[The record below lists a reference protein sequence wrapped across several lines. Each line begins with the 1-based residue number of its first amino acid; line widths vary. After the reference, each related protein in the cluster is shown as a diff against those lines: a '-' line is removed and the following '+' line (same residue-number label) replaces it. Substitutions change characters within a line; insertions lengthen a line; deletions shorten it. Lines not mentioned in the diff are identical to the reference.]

1 MFRYTWC
8 GYGIE
13 NVFVQ
18 VIVVTWQY
26 AACKAGKGR
35 LAMKRR
41 ICTRLLST
49 PKAWISLDSFGRK
62 GPFQRVTRE
71 KIKKFLRASK
81 PVLVASGGRRGVYWL
96 GLRSCGGRFITAQII
111 DEISYLRKMLPLDS
125 VILLGL
131 ALVSARRSRHAH
143 DLAPVCRDER
153 AAMRDDQRKNDHGAD
168 QVPSRRLNPLSA
180 SLTMP
185 IGHLSSYLI

>member
-35 LAMKRR
+35 FAMKKADLHSAALYPQSLEFLGFLWPKRAFSKGYAGKNKKISPR
-41 ICTRLLST
+41 LQTR
-49 PKAWISLDSFGRK
+49 PGCK
-62 GPFQRVTRE
+62 
-71 KIKKFLRASK
+71 
-81 PVLVASGGRRGVYWL
+81 SGVCWL
-96 GLRSCGGRFITAQII
+96 GLRSCGGRLIIAQII
-111 DEISYLRKMLPLDS
+111 DEISYLRKMLSLDS

-168 QVPSRRLNPLSA
+168 RVPSRRLNPLSA